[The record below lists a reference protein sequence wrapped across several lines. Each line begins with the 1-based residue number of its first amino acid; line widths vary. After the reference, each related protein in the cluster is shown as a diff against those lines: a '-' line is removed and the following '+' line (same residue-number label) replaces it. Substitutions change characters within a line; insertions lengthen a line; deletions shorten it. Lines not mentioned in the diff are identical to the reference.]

1 MEWNDFLKFVLIEDI
16 KNLIFYLRITQKDV
30 YLISNT
36 PNKSLMKPYGTQLNL
51 KKKVPYEGKKDSEK
65 ISIINIKLVH
75 QIFDTINICLLVMI
89 FTLFFLSFD
98 SQRKWSNTYKI
109 LSKTRAINNNLIDYI
124 SKIEAFYINKLE
136 SHNIYRKTKPEDLIY
151 LEKLA
156 EKKESLFKKN
166 LSSFI
171 EGFSDSKYQ
180 RGY

>member
-1 MEWNDFLKFVLIEDI
+1 
-16 KNLIFYLRITQKDV
+16 
-30 YLISNT
+30 
-36 PNKSLMKPYGTQLNL
+36 MKPYGNQLNL
-51 KKKVPYEGKKDSEK
+51 KKKVSYESKKNYEK
-65 ISIINIKLVH
+65 ISIINVKLIH
-75 QIFDTINICLLVMI
+75 QIFDTINVSLLVLI

-98 SQRKWSNTYKI
+98 SQRKWSNTYKT

-124 SKIEAFYINKLE
+124 SNIEEIYISELE
-136 SHNIYRKTKPEDLIY
+136 SLNIYRKTKPEDLIY
-151 LEKLA
+151 FDKLV